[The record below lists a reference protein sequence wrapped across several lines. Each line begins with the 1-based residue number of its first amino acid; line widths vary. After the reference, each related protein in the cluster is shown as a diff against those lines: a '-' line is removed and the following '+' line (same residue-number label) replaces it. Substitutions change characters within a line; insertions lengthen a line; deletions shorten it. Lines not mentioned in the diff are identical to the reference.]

1 MAIAINPKSRM
12 RSSDTVIIPPKKG
25 TYSSK
30 QDDDNMYLL
39 ANGQRKLTH
48 DWNAGAHKII
58 AAALEV
64 KSTTQAKSF
73 KLVYNDTEDCLDFL
87 YIEYES

>member
-39 ANGQRKLTH
+39 ANGQLSGPLQT
-48 DWNAGAHKII
+48 N
-58 AAALEV
+58 V
-64 KSTTQAKSF
+64 S
-73 KLVYNDTEDCLDFL
+73 
-87 YIEYES
+87 